1 MPRLPEPWQ
10 GWFDTATANRN
21 RISEGR
27 IAEGRF
33 VIDAEPDLAQPP
45 DPVFLA
51 EGLRLFA
58 ERGECPPELLRA
70 LADLFDPPAGK
81 RTVIAQMVKP
91 KGGRAAKHS
100 YFDIG
105 QWAIELIDRDGYASA
120 IAAVQAEFEIGESA
134 AKQAVRRY
142 RKAMEMD
149 TAARDDL
156 EG

>member
-58 ERGECPPELLRA
+58 ERGECPPELLSA
-70 LADLFDPPAGK
+70 LADLFDPPAGA
-81 RTVIAQMVKP
+81 RGVTARLIQP
-91 KGGRAAKHS
+91 RGGKAAKYS
-100 YFDIG
+100 WIDIG
-105 QWAIELIDRDGYASA
+105 QKADELADRDGYASA
-120 IAAVQAEFEIGESA
+120 IAAVCAEFGIGETA
-134 AKQAVRRY
+134 AKDALRHY
-142 RKAMEMD
+142 RERLSL
-149 TAARDDL
+149 RD
-156 EG
+156 